1 MYTAMHTDK
10 EHGAARKSGG
20 RAGGLIAAGA
30 MLLLTVAIVAGSLLV
45 WNGIVNQ
52 TPDEAGAQTGGGAR
66 SVEQVLQAARA
77 LADDGREGEADAV
90 LTSAVEQF
98 PDDQPLR
105 VALAEVCLQ
114 REQRERAYE
123 QYLEALRIG
132 PRDSALEFAAGSL
145 ASTLGDRE
153 SAAGHYQA
161 AQSADPTNP
170 KYPLYLAQMQLKL
183 NRFTEAS
190 ASLLYVIK
198 LDPDEAW
205 AHGTLA
211 DLSLRD
217 NNASLAQRH
226 AERARELDP
235 ENPVWVVVLAKA
247 LKRQGEAERAL
258 LLMRTLPDTTLLS
271 SPAIDTYAECCG
283 AMKLPL
289 EAADAYRRALVNDRN
304 NAAYAMNAALWYER
318 AGDTEN
324 ALGYA
329 RLARSL
335 GNESAEALVERL
347 SR

>member
-1 MYTAMHTDK
+1 MYTAMQTDREQGEAK
-10 EHGAARKSGG
+10 KSRG

-52 TPDEAGAQTGGGAR
+52 TPDQAGAQTGGAR
-66 SVEQVLQAARA
+66 SVEQVLLAARA

-153 SAAGHYQA
+153 SAAGHFQA
-161 AQSADPTNP
+161 AQTADPTNP

-183 NRFTEAS
+183 SRFKEAS

-217 NNASLAQRH
+217 NNASLAQKH
-226 AERARELDP
+226 AERAHDLDP

-258 LLMRTLPDTTLLS
+258 LLMRTLPDTILLS
-271 SPAIDTYAECCG
+271 SPTIDTYAECCG
-283 AMKLPL
+283 AVKLPL
-289 EAADAYRRALVNDRN
+289 EAADAYRRALVNDQAN
-304 NAAYAMNAALWYER
+304 TAYAMNAALWYER
-318 AGDTEN
+318 AGDTPN
-324 ALGYA
+324 ALSFA
-329 RLARSL
+329 RLAQSL
-335 GNESAEALVERL
+335 GDESAEAMVERL